1 MRKSDEPPTRLAPAS
16 VDRRG
21 ALARIS
27 SVLAGGAAWPLLSG
41 GPQAAAQAREAS
53 SSSPKQRVR
62 KIATEEA
69 FTIPEV
75 SAAMLEVVRRG
86 GPALDLKLWTLVYN
100 ATTAEPTAARPT
112 TASGVANRDALAR
125 QLLPRLL
132 DLEQTRLAEMD
143 THGVDMHLLSLVS
156 PGVQMLERDT
166 AVSLARLAN
175 DKLSETIRRHPT
187 RFAGLACFAPQDPG
201 SAAKEMERAT
211 RSLKLNG
218 FLVNSH
224 TNGVYLDDQRFW
236 PILEA
241 AEALDAPLYIHPRAP
256 SDGMAGPFK
265 DYRMEGAIWGYGM
278 ETGTHAVR
286 LMLSGV
292 LDRFPKLRIV
302 LGHMGEA
309 LPFWLWRLDYM
320 ASPGSRA
327 ALRNALKPSEYM
339 QRNFS
344 ITTSGLEDPL
354 ALRYTIDKIGVERVM
369 WAIDYPF
376 QQTVDSVAF
385 IESAQLSE
393 AERDMIAHR
402 NAERI
407 FRIVG
412 RSAIAHGRR
421 ENAAGGP

>member
-1 MRKSDEPPTRLAPAS
+1 MK
-16 VDRRG
+16 VNRRG
-21 ALARIS
+21 AIARIS
-27 SVLAGGAAWPLLSG
+27 ALATGGTIWSLLSAG
-41 GPQAAAQAREAS
+41 KGSSQPKAESPPPARRS
-53 SSSPKQRVR
+53 RVR

-69 FTIPEV
+69 FVIPEIA
-75 SAAMLEVVRRG
+75 AAMREVVRRG
-86 GPALDLKLWTLVYN
+86 GSSLDLKLWSLIYSS
-100 ATTAEPTAARPT
+100 AANSLPAVQTSSSAPRD
-112 TASGVANRDALAR
+112 RDAFAR

-132 DLEQTRLAEMD
+132 DLEQLRLAEMD
-143 THGVDMHLLSLVS
+143 ANGVDMHVLSLAA

-175 DKLSETIRRHPT
+175 DRLSEMIRRHPS
-187 RFAGLACFAPQDPG
+187 RFAGLACFAPQSPAV
-201 SAAKEMERAT
+201 AAKEMERAINA
-211 RSLKLNG
+211 LKLNG

-224 TNGVYLDDQRFW
+224 TDNLYLDDQRFW

-256 SDGMAGPFK
+256 SDGMAAPFR

-292 LDRFPKLRIV
+292 LDRFPRLRIV

-327 ALRNALKPSEYM
+327 ALRNRLKPSEYVA
-339 QRNFS
+339 RNFT
-344 ITTSGLEDPL
+344 ITNSGLEDGR
-354 ALRYTIDKIGVERVM
+354 ALRYAIEKLGIDRVM

-376 QQTVDSVAF
+376 QLTPASVEF
-385 IESAQLSE
+385 IESAPLSE
-393 AERDMIAHR
+393 SERAQVAFR
-402 NAERI
+402 NAERV
-407 FRIVG
+407 FRITV
-412 RSAIAHGRR
+412 
-421 ENAAGGP
+421 NP